1 MNLSLSKH
9 AIELILNCANPML
22 WSIYGPLSSKTILVA
37 KDPVEVTNINAQ
49 GFQKRLG
56 QKNVQI
62 LKYSPKSTDP
72 RRSPTGQHL
81 CPFLVWLSR
90 LRGMLPRLLALVSW

>member
-9 AIELILNCANPML
+9 AIELILNGANPML

-49 GFQKRLG
+49 GFQ
-56 QKNVQI
+56 
-62 LKYSPKSTDP
+62 
-72 RRSPTGQHL
+72 
-81 CPFLVWLSR
+81 
-90 LRGMLPRLLALVSW
+90 

>member
-37 KDPVEVTNINAQ
+37 KRPRKGDQ
-49 GFQKRLG
+49 HQRLG
-56 QKNVQI
+56 HPIKAGAEIRPNSQI
-62 LKYSPKSTDP
+62 LATE
-72 RRSPTGQHL
+72 H
-81 CPFLVWLSR
+81 
-90 LRGMLPRLLALVSW
+90 